1 MSEAATIEEPEILR
15 ADGLKPSKHGYIP
28 HSEIWFLN
36 RGGEYCRRF
45 SCRWHFCYVA
55 LSDGRFVLSGC
66 VYDIKKDH
74 DSTLEGRNNFPT
86 RTTAIRAAAARLIR
100 VMRGSRNWGGHWDQL
115 MSRDLAIAVNWVL
128 DTVNRETGEARSKRR
143 LVVGPRGLVE
153 QLAAAGWSRKQIRK
167 YVATL
172 PAHGPR

>member
-36 RGGEYCRRF
+36 RGGDYCRRF
-45 SCRWHFCYVA
+45 SGRWHFCYVA
-55 LSDGRFVLSGC
+55 LSDGRFSVSGMLW
-66 VYDIKKDH
+66 DIKNDE
-74 DSTLEGRNNFPT
+74 DGLDGGRNNFPT
-86 RTTAIRAAAARLIR
+86 RAAAIRAAAARLIR
-100 VMRGSRNWGGHWDQL
+100 IMRGSRNWFGHWDHL
-115 MSRDLAIAVNWVL
+115 IGRDLAIAVNWVL

-172 PAHGPR
+172 PAHGTR